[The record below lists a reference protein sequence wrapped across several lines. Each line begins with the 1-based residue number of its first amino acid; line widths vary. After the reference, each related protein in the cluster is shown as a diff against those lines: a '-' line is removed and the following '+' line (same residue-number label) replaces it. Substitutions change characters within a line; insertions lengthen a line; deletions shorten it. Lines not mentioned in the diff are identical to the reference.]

1 LKKAPLLLVAGL
13 LFIRNVTGGD
23 MVPGGALRLFFQ
35 KMSTDADGTLLFNLV
50 NIRQKQVIYGE
61 FGLDWKW
68 IRDAVRETFN
78 DDVRWSELKEGTNVF
93 RILVRTLLG
102 AEIITDRTRHV
113 PAGWVD
119 MMELN
124 SERHEI
130 PGEAV
135 VADGA

>member
-1 LKKAPLLLVAGL
+1 
-13 LFIRNVTGGD
+13 